1 MARIIKSILLAVLM
15 CGLFVGC
22 GQSTMRTSR
31 DDVEAIRKR
40 EVEFLG
46 AHAFNDGAKLAEFYT
61 NDALL
66 IPPNEPMVRGKQAI
80 AEWYQREFEK
90 DPPIENPTVILE
102 GVEVSGNLA
111 FMRGVFTLKFKTD
124 GGTRVENLRF
134 ICICRKRPD
143 GSWFFY
149 RDIWNTYAPIPREQ

>member
-1 MARIIKSILLAVLM
+1 
-15 CGLFVGC
+15 
-22 GQSTMRTSR
+22 MRTSR

-40 EVEFLG
+40 EDEFLR

-102 GVEVSGNLA
+102 
-111 FMRGVFTLKFKTD
+111 
-124 GGTRVENLRF
+124 ENLRF

-143 GSWFFY
+143 GSWVFY

>member
-1 MARIIKSILLAVLM
+1 MARTIKRVLLGVLV
-15 CGLFVGC
+15 CGLFFGC
-22 GQSTMRTSR
+22 GQSNMRTSR

-40 EVEFLG
+40 EDEFLG

-61 NDALL
+61 NDAF
-66 IPPNEPMVRGKQAI
+66 Q
-80 AEWYQREFEK
+80 K

-102 GVEVSGNLA
+102 DVEVSGNLA

-143 GSWFFY
+143 GSWVFY
-149 RDIWNTYAPIPREQ
+149 RDIWNTYAPIPPEQ

>member
-1 MARIIKSILLAVLM
+1 MARIIKCTLSGMILCSLL
-15 CGLFVGC
+15 CGC
-22 GQSTMRTSR
+22 GQSIKRVSQ
-31 DDVEAIRKR
+31 DDIEIIRKR
-40 EVEFLG
+40 EDEFLA
-46 AHAFNDGAKLAEFYT
+46 AHSFNDGAKLAEFYT
-61 NDALL
+61 DDALL
-66 IPPNEPMVRGKQAI
+66 IPPNEPIVRGKQAI

-102 GVEVSGNLA
+102 GIEVSGNLA